1 MTIRLCRCGK
11 CSITCDMHGKKGKCE
26 ECGKMRTLGTEAKG
40 DVIRYICEE
49 CCEKLQAKYLTKQK
63 EEYERYINEL
73 SDDLC
78 NQMVQK
84 VSKQVAREQKDERV
98 VEKKKGKSHEMD
110 ITAYGLEKIKR
121 KSKKPTDSK

>member
-11 CSITCDMHGKKGKCE
+11 CIITCDMRNKKAKCE
-26 ECGKMRTLGTEAKG
+26 ECGKIRLLGSEFKG
-40 DVIRYICEE
+40 EEIRYICNE
-49 CCEKLQAKYLTKQK
+49 CCEKLQAEYLTKQK
-63 EEYERYINEL
+63 EEYERYISEL

-84 VSKQVAREQKDERV
+84 VSNQVSREQKDERV
-98 VEKKKGKSHEMD
+98 LEKKKGRSHEMD
-110 ITAYGLEKIKR
+110 ITAHGLKKIKR